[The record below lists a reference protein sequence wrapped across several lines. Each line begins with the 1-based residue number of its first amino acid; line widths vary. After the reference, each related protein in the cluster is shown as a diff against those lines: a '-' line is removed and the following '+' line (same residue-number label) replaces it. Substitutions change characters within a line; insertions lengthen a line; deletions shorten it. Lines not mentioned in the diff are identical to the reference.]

1 MYELC
6 LLKKEQKEENE
17 ELSKII
23 RMEKSKKEQK
33 QKRVL
38 WKYTQKSFTPRP
50 ELLLYLLFLKDNINQ
65 DSKIMMMNVYLAAA
79 LAVVP
84 TLFSP
89 SFLRIFNLPMAAC
102 IL

>member
-23 RMEKSKKEQK
+23 RVEKSKKEQK

-38 WKYTQKSFTPRP
+38 EIYAE
-50 ELLLYLLFLKDNINQ
+50 ELYPTAGATTI
-65 DSKIMMMNVYLAAA
+65 LA
-79 LAVVP
+79 
-84 TLFSP
+84 
-89 SFLRIFNLPMAAC
+89 IFKRQHQSRL
-102 IL
+102 

>member
-23 RMEKSKKEQK
+23 RVEKSKKEQK

-38 WKYTQKSFTPRP
+38 EIYAE
-50 ELLLYLLFLKDNINQ
+50 ELYPTAGATTILLFLKDNINQ

>member
-33 QKRVL
+33 QKRVFE
-38 WKYTQKSFTPRP
+38 KEQKQKRVLEIYAE
-50 ELLLYLLFLKDNINQ
+50 ELY
-65 DSKIMMMNVYLAAA
+65 
-79 LAVVP
+79 P
-84 TLFSP
+84 TAGATTILT
-89 SFLRIFNLPMAAC
+89 IFKRQHQSRL
-102 IL
+102 

>member
-1 MYELC
+1 MRNF
-6 LLKKEQKEENE
+6 LLFVRGKVEKEQK
-17 ELSKII
+17 SQKH
-23 RMEKSKKEQK
+23 RKEC
-33 QKRVL
+33 
-38 WKYTQKSFTPRP
+38 WKYTHKSFTPRP

-65 DSKIMMMNVYLAAA
+65 DSKIMMMNIYLAAA
-79 LAVVP
+79 LALLP

>member
-1 MYELC
+1 
-6 LLKKEQKEENE
+6 
-17 ELSKII
+17 
-23 RMEKSKKEQK
+23 MEKSKKEQK
-33 QKRVL
+33 QKKEC
-38 WKYTQKSFTPRP
+38 WKYTHKSFTPRP

-65 DSKIMMMNVYLAAA
+65 DSKIMMMNVYLTAA